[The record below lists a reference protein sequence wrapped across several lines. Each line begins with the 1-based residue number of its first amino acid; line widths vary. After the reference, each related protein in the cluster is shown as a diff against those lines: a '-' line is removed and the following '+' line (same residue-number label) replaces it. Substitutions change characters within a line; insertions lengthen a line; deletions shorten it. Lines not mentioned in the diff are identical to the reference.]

1 MRVLEGQSAIVTGV
15 GGGFGRSI
23 ALALAD
29 AGAAVTLTSRR
40 SHEIDDVRRIVE
52 EAGGRAQ
59 AIVADLM
66 DTPAAAQVYAAHQ
79 KAFGPLH
86 ILINSGGVAEPYGPI
101 GEVDPAAWWRT
112 VGAHVLGPVN
122 YMTVAID
129 DMKKAGYGIII
140 NICSLD
146 ALRARPNQSAYCV
159 AKTAQMRLS
168 EHVAQEC
175 AGSGVAVFAVH
186 PGYAMTP
193 PAESMLHSKEA
204 RRWLPD
210 FVKLVES
217 VKAMGGNMEDLRR
230 CGEKCV
236 ALATGRFNHLSGTF
250 INFHEFDPN
259 APTAP
264 A

>member
-1 MRVLEGQSAIVTGV
+1 MRVLEGRTAIVTGV
-15 GGGFGRSI
+15 GGGFGRAI

-29 AGAAVTLTSRR
+29 AGAAVTLTAR
-40 SHEIDDVRRIVE
+40 SSHVINDVKRMVE

-59 AIVADLM
+59 AIAANSI
-66 DTPAAAQVYAAHQ
+66 DTPVAARVYAEH
-79 KAFGPLH
+79 KKTYGSLH
-86 ILINSGGVAEPYGPI
+86 VLVNSGGVADPYGPI

-112 VGAHVLGPVN
+112 MGAHVLGPVN
-122 YMTVAID
+122 YMTAVID
-129 DMKKAGYGIII
+129 DMKKAGFGIII

-146 ALRARPNQSAYCV
+146 ALRVRSNQSAYCV
-159 AKTAQMRLS
+159 AKSAQLRLS

-193 PAESMLHSKEA
+193 PAESMLHSEEA

-210 FVKLVES
+210 FVKVVES
-217 VKAMGGNMEDLRR
+217 VKAMGGNMEDLTR

-236 ALATGRFNHLSGTF
+236 ALATGRFNHLSGTL

-259 APTAP
+259 APTG
-264 A
+264 